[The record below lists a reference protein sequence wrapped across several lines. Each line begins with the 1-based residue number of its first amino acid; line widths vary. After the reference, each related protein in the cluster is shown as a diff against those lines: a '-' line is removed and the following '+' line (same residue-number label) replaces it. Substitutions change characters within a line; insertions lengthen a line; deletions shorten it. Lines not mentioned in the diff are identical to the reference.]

1 MVQPCGGG
9 AAGGLGQAPHRAK
22 GEGFE
27 RENPLVSKGMNHTWG
42 WERQLRSA
50 EQKGKGGFDYKRIHK
65 VITRRETRHL
75 GKGRVAGR
83 GESNRGFNFHVFF
96 FLRPQSRDHAGDAV
110 PRHCSATRRLLRNE
124 LHRPALPT
132 NISLGD
138 KSSPSSQAP
147 RLGAASSDQAERILI
162 KVACRYKQ
170 RQTVVCT
177 ALIPPRGADLCSVFL
192 NRQSNEKDLHGK
204 AAVDIS
210 QG

>member
-42 WERQLRSA
+42 WERQLRST

-83 GESNRGFNFHVFF
+83 GRATGALIFMCFF
-96 FLRPQSRDHAGDAV
+96 SSGHKAEITQGMLCPGTALPHAG
-110 PRHCSATRRLLRNE
+110 C
-124 LHRPALPT
+124 
-132 NISLGD
+132 
-138 KSSPSSQAP
+138 
-147 RLGAASSDQAERILI
+147 
-162 KVACRYKQ
+162 
-170 RQTVVCT
+170 
-177 ALIPPRGADLCSVFL
+177 
-192 NRQSNEKDLHGK
+192 
-204 AAVDIS
+204 
-210 QG
+210 